1 MAALAGSPTGPSAI
15 RPRRCRHILVF
26 GRVVLR
32 RRPRPVIRVGP
43 CAALTAVAA
52 AILALRRRGS
62 AALRAVRGAA
72 GPCGTD
78 LGEDGEEAISW
89 AAGEDG
95 KGGGQFSVAGLQ
107 GGAVGWIGRVAPAAA
122 GEEPVAR
129 GSGGPSASFLSFKS
143 AARLS
148 QYVL

>member
-1 MAALAGSPTGPSAI
+1 M
-15 RPRRCRHILVF
+15 
-26 GRVVLR
+26 
-32 RRPRPVIRVGP
+32 
-43 CAALTAVAA
+43 AA

-62 AALRAVRGAA
+62 AALWAVRGAA

-78 LGEDGEEAISW
+78 LGEDGEEAISR

-95 KGGGQFSVAGLQ
+95 KGGSQFSVAGLQ

-148 QYVL
+148 QSIL